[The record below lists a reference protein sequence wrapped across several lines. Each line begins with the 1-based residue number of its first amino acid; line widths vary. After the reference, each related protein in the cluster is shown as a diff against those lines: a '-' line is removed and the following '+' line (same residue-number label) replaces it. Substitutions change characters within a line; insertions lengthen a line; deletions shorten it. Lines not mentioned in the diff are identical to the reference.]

1 MSMWCEKNH
10 LCEDFSVEIDWEVK
24 LAWSLITFTIRFP
37 ILPSDQKTLETREI
51 YRAENLPDTFYDCGG
66 WFDWRKIWELDNGVE
81 VIHPCTSL
89 DLDWIHFQN
98 LAENLSQ
105 VWILT
110 EYIFKTWQKIFHNSI
125 RRSQH
130 WLSLR
135 RFPVEDLKWLPSTF
149 LMVKIK
155 LLDVFR
161 YSDNFKDIPKYLDI
175 KIYSPPILIRYFQIF
190 R

>member
-105 VWILT
+105 FHPEKSALALPP
-110 EYIFKTWQKIFHNSI
+110 KIPGWRPQMASI
-125 RRSQH
+125 
-130 WLSLR
+130 
-135 RFPVEDLKWLPSTF
+135 D
-149 LMVKIK
+149 
-155 LLDVFR
+155 LLDGQ
-161 YSDNFKDIPKYLDI
+161 N
-175 KIYSPPILIRYFQIF
+175 KIIRCFQIF